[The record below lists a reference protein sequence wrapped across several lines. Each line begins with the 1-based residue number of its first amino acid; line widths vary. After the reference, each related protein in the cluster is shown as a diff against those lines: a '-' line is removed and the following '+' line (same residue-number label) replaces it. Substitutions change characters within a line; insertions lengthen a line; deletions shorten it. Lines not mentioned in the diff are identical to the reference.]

1 MLKRVFI
8 QLACCIGVFGCC
20 LCFYINT
27 QNAVTRLRLEIPI
40 LSSELNKLKEQNN
53 RLKYEID
60 LFESP
65 EHLMQLARCSEFSHL
80 KYPMLQE
87 VLTVSETAIMSK
99 SPLEKEKDLPILKWN
114 LAVGAKQ

>member
-1 MLKRVFI
+1 MLKRVFM

-20 LCFYINT
+20 LCSYINT

-40 LSSELNKLKEQNN
+40 LSAELNKLKEQNN

-65 EHLMQLARCSEFSHL
+65 AHLMQLARCSEFSHL

-87 VLTVSETAIMSK
+87 ILTVSETVILPKCS
-99 SPLEKEKDLPILKWN
+99 LEKEKDFPPLKWN
-114 LAVGAKQ
+114 VAIGAKQ

>member
-8 QLACCIGVFGCC
+8 QLACCIVGIGCC
-20 LCFYINT
+20 LCSYVST

-40 LSSELNKLKEQNN
+40 LSSEIKQLREQNN

-65 EHLMQLARCSEFSHL
+65 EHLMQLTRLSEFSHL
-80 KYPMLQE
+80 KYPALQE
-87 VLTVSETAIMSK
+87 ILTLSEAVVVQK
-99 SPLEKEKDLPILKWN
+99 PCVEQKKDHPNLKWN